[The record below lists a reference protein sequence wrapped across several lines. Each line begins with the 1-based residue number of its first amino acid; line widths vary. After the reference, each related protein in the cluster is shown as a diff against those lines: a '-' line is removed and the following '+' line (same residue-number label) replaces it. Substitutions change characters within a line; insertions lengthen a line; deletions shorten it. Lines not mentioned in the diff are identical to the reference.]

1 MHFAWPVSTEKGKY
15 YHQSVPLFFWFFY
28 FFLWSLGPS
37 SIWGGPSSNE
47 DELCN
52 PRWTSAITSSR
63 YPSRELFGGTVR

>member
-15 YHQSVPLFFWFFY
+15 YHQSVPLFFFYYYYFFY

-37 SIWGGPSSNE
+37 SVWGGPSSNE

-52 PRWTSAITSSR
+52 PR
-63 YPSRELFGGTVR
+63 